1 VSGKAHHLCPNCHAA
16 SIAVR
21 LSRYVNERC
30 VGNFWSC
37 EACGYEFE
45 TFVDFSEPAEGEFGL
60 SHRIS
65 GISLSLELMGWCLEV
80 GRKKESSK

>member
-45 TFVDFSEPAEGEFGL
+45 TSVDFSEPAEGGSVYHIGSAVFR
-60 SHRIS
+60 SHLI
-65 GISLSLELMGWCLEV
+65 
-80 GRKKESSK
+80 

>member
-1 VSGKAHHLCPNCHAA
+1 MKKRHHLCPNCHAA

-30 VGNFWSC
+30 VGNLWSC

-45 TFVDFSEPAEGEFGL
+45 TTVVLFRYKPAEGESVYHIGSTVFRAHL
-60 SHRIS
+60 I
-65 GISLSLELMGWCLEV
+65 
-80 GRKKESSK
+80 

>member
-1 VSGKAHHLCPNCHAA
+1 MSEKAHHLCPNCHAA

-30 VGNFWSC
+30 VGNLWSC

-45 TFVDFSEPAEGEFGL
+45 TTVVFSD
-60 SHRIS
+60 IS
-65 GISLSLELMGWCLEV
+65 RQRVSWSITSDKRCFALT
-80 GRKKESSK
+80 

>member
-1 VSGKAHHLCPNCHAA
+1 MTEKAHHRCPNCHAA

-30 VGNFWSC
+30 VSNFWSC

-45 TFVDFSEPAEGEFGL
+45 TSAHFSDMKSAEV
-60 SHRIS
+60 SQSITS
-65 GISLSLELMGWCLEV
+65 DKWCVALT
-80 GRKKESSK
+80 